1 MKNFNFI
8 VGNGAHADPPPGT
21 LPKCLGDL
29 PDEPFPSEP
38 QESGPQN
45 TPPDSDPPVPPPMP
59 YPETPR
65 LPGELQL

>member
-29 PDEPFPSEP
+29 PDEP
-38 QESGPQN
+38 
-45 TPPDSDPPVPPPMP
+45 SDPPVPPPMP